1 MDGLEMLRPV
11 KVLKVYD
18 YIPYSCME
26 GLTILFMYYKI
37 LHENDKTMS
46 IIIVY

>member
-18 YIPYSCME
+18 YIPYNCME

-37 LHENDKTMS
+37 LRKNDKIMS